1 MIHLALR
8 LGYFIPLVLAA
19 SLASAQ
25 EPKPAAKPAA
35 AAPETKPAANPK
47 VEMKTSMGVIEIELD
62 NGKAPITVE
71 NFLKY
76 VEKKQFD
83 NTTFHR
89 VIDGFM
95 IQGGGFEK
103 KGDQLVEK
111 ATDAP
116 IKNEASNGLKN
127 TIGTIAMAR
136 TQAPDSATCQ
146 FFINVADNSMLD
158 QTPKSV
164 GYAVF
169 GKVTKGMEVVNQI
182 KTVKTGVRQ
191 LTYLLVNGQ
200 HKPGPG
206 ENVPIAD
213 LIIES
218 VRVLPAAK

>member
-1 MIHLALR
+1 MIHLAR
-8 LGYFIPLVLAA
+8 PLVCLGLAL
-19 SLASAQ
+19 SLTHAQ
-25 EPKPAAKPAA
+25 EPKPSAKPAA
-35 AAPETKPAANPK
+35 APEAKSAANPK

-62 NGKAPITVE
+62 KAKAPTTVE

-83 NTTFHR
+83 GTVFHR

-111 ATDAP
+111 ATDPP

-127 TIGTIAMAR
+127 AAGTIAMAR
-136 TQAPDSATCQ
+136 TQAPDSATSQ

-169 GKVTKGMEVVNQI
+169 GRVVKGMEVVNQI
-182 KTVKTGVRQ
+182 KGVKTGVRQ

-206 ENVPIAD
+206 ENVPISD
-213 LIIES
+213 VVIES
-218 VRVLPAAK
+218 VRLVPPAK